1 MRAEDGRWRN
11 PRSIND
17 PCLMIRTT
25 WDEKGGI
32 MVTRQIYFLVTV
44 CIVLF
49 AAGCATRPLV
59 LNPRLK
65 PPDVV
70 NQQSLGTLIVVPF
83 VDNTPGEDRGNKR
96 FQEEPIEV
104 LNDALLNTL
113 RLSQGFK
120 NVNKGT
126 ETATADLQLSGKL
139 LSLKTDESMFKF
151 GLASSTMDITA
162 ICTSSFRLINV
173 KTGAVLVEDTI
184 TTNGLGAVRIF
195 GGGQQAQYDS
205 TYGYEESM
213 SQAISRNAT
222 LIATRLLEVLAKGQ

>member
-1 MRAEDGRWRN
+1 
-11 PRSIND
+11 
-17 PCLMIRTT
+17 
-25 WDEKGGI
+25 
-32 MVTRQIYFLVTV
+32 MVSRRIFCVVTV

-49 AAGCATRPLV
+49 TAGCATRPLA

-70 NQQSLGTLIVVPF
+70 TQQSLGTLIVVPF

-104 LNDALLNTL
+104 FNDALLNTL

-120 NVNKGT
+120 SVNKGT
-126 ETATADLQLSGKL
+126 ETATADLHLSGKI
-139 LSLKTDESMFKF
+139 LSLKTDESWLKF
-151 GLASSTMDITA
+151 GLVSSTMDITA
-162 ICTSSFRLINV
+162 ICTSSFRLINA
-173 KTGAVLVEDTI
+173 KTGAVLAEDTI
-184 TTNGLGAVRIF
+184 TTNGLGAARVF

-213 SQAISRNAT
+213 SQAISQNAT
-222 LIATRLLEVLAKGQ
+222 LIAKRLIEVLSKER